1 MLEFLLKEKDEELQT
16 LTENIKISER
26 NYHQNDRIMSEK
38 EQALSEFKQNIENA
52 NNR

>member
-1 MLEFLLKEKDEELQT
+1 MLEFLLKEKDEEFQILS
-16 LTENIKISER
+16 ENIKILER
-26 NYHQNDRIMSEK
+26 NDYQNGRIMSEK